1 MTVPVTAPQATPQ
14 STPLVATPLRAT
26 PLVTAR
32 TEQKDHTTVNHTTE
46 PALIDGARPLSAETV
61 QALNELCGQAE
72 DAAVRTP
79 LVLRVGGA
87 PIPATVPAPPLAL
100 VNKWERALR
109 RLERLDLPTVALVSG
124 DCGGVAL
131 EVLLATDHRIAAPG
145 SRLLLP
151 AEADG
156 VWPGMA
162 LYRLAN
168 QAGIAATRQAVLFGG
183 ALPAERALAL
193 HLLDRIADDPSA
205 ALADTAEALIAASDG
220 IAIRRQLMLDA
231 GTTSFEE
238 ALGRHLAACD
248 RLLRRAAT
256 AAAS

>member
-1 MTVPVTAPQATPQ
+1 VTVPVTAPQATPQ
-14 STPLVATPLRAT
+14 STPLVATPL
-26 PLVTAR
+26 VTAR
-32 TEQKDHTTVNHTTE
+32 TEQKDHTTVNQTTE

-100 VNKWERALR
+100 ALVNKWERALR
-109 RLERLDLPTVALVSG
+109 CLERLDLPTVALVSG

>member
-1 MTVPVTAPQATPQ
+1 MNPLVTAPSVTP
-14 STPLVATPLRAT
+14 PA
-26 PLVTAR
+26 TAR

-46 PALIDGARPLSAETV
+46 PPLIDGSRPLSAETV

-72 DAAVRTP
+72 DAAGSAVRTP

-87 PIPATVPAPPLAL
+87 PGAVPAPPLPL

-124 DCGGVAL
+124 DCGGTAL
-131 EVLLATDHRIAAPG
+131 EALLATDYRIAAPD

-151 AEADG
+151 ADADG

-183 ALPAERALAL
+183 ALPAEQALAL
-193 HLLDRIADDPSA
+193 HLLDRLATDPSA
-205 ALADTAEALIAASDG
+205 ALADAAETLTATSGG

-231 GTTSFEE
+231 GTTTFEE

-248 RLLRRAAT
+248 RLLRRT
-256 AAAS
+256 AAVAAS

>member
-1 MTVPVTAPQATPQ
+1 MPSTEPSTEPGTTSGTTPGI
-14 STPLVATPLRAT
+14 
-26 PLVTAR
+26 AR

-46 PALIDGARPLSAETV
+46 PPLIDGARPLSAETV
-61 QALNELCGQAE
+61 QALNELCGRAE
-72 DAAVRTP
+72 DAAGSGVRTP

-87 PIPATVPAPPLAL
+87 PVPAAVPAPPLAL

-124 DCGGVAL
+124 DCGGTAL
-131 EVLLATDHRIAAPG
+131 EALLATDHRIATPG

-151 AEADG
+151 AAADG
-156 VWPGMA
+156 LWPGMA

-193 HLLDRIADDPSA
+193 HLLDRLAADPSA
-205 ALADTAEALIAASDG
+205 ALADDAESLAAASGG

-248 RLLRRAAT
+248 RLLRRT
-256 AAAS
+256 AAASS